1 MRILVT
7 TDIFPPDAGGP
18 ATSVPLLAGALQR
31 RSHAVTVLAWSARR
45 YEPGDERYA
54 FALERVP
61 RPARLGG
68 RLVRLLPRLVAH
80 MRQAD
85 VVYVNGLLFPA
96 YVAAALVR
104 HPAVIKIV
112 GDLAWEYARGRG
124 LTDVDIDDFQT
135 VDSVRT
141 VRAVAWRQGLRRRAL
156 RAARAVVVPSR
167 YLAGLVEGW
176 GVASGLVHVVP
187 NAWSGDGQAAESAAS
202 GVPCERGPAAAS
214 AGNGGVGA
222 SLPELVTVCRLV
234 PWKAVD
240 GVIDAVAALPGVR
253 LAVVGDGPERAALA
267 AHARARGVADRVTFQ
282 GSVPHDE
289 VQRRLAGAAA
299 FVLNSRYEGFPH
311 VVLEAFA
318 AGVPVVA
325 AAAGGTP
332 EVVRDGVTGLLVPP
346 RDAGALRE
354 AVRLVLA
361 DAELR
366 IRLVAGGRQALA
378 RYTVE
383 AMAQATEAVLET
395 ARGAAARA
403 AAG

>member
-1 MRILVT
+1 VRILVT

-18 ATSVPLLAGALQR
+18 ATSVPLLAAALQQR
-31 RSHAVTVLAWSARR
+31 RHAVTVLTWGARPH
-45 YEPGDERYA
+45 EPGDERYA

-80 MRQAD
+80 VRRAD

-96 YVAAALVR
+96 YLAAALVPR
-104 HPAVIKIV
+104 PAVIKIV

-124 LTDVDIDDFQT
+124 LTDADIDDFQT
-135 VDSVRT
+135 VGSVRT
-141 VRAVAWRQGLRRRAL
+141 VAWRRRLRRRAL
-156 RAARAVVVPSR
+156 RAAHAVVVPSR

-176 GVASGLVHVVP
+176 GVASHLVHVVP
-187 NAWSGDGQAAESAAS
+187 NAWSGDARSAESAAA
-202 GVPCERGPAAAS
+202 GVARERDSAAARMR
-214 AGNGGVGA
+214 NTGVAA
-222 SLPELVTVCRLV
+222 SLPEVVTVCRLV

-253 LAVVGDGPERAALA
+253 LAVVGDGPERAALG
-267 AHARARGVADRVTFQ
+267 AHACARGVADRVTFH
-282 GSVPHDE
+282 GTVPPDE
-289 VQRRLAGAAA
+289 VQRRLAAGAV

-354 AVRLVLA
+354 AVRSVLTDADLRNKLVT
-361 DAELR
+361 
-366 IRLVAGGRQALA
+366 GGREALG

-383 AMAQATEAVLET
+383 ATAQATEAVLVT
-395 ARGAAARA
+395 ARGAATRA
-403 AAG
+403 VTG